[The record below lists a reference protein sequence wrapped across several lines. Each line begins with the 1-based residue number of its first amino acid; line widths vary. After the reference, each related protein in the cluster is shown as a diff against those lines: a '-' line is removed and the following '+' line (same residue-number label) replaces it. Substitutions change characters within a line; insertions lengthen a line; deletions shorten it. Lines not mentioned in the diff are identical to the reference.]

1 VRTAAREENSITR
14 NGRKKRR
21 WWAFAAMTTIVAA
34 AVACG
39 SKAPPPRETSR
50 AVASSGSAR
59 PTWNISASE
68 AYQGRGEDDAGCA
81 QYGYVFTDE
90 PTHRISDH
98 VPFAIGS
105 AAVPADAKQTL
116 DRIAA
121 QLNDPQPK
129 VVRLAIL
136 GYSTVG
142 EDRVLSQ
149 GRANA
154 VLGELLAR
162 GVPSNRIE
170 AHAVRGELP
179 PGLPRAAAVFEVLI
193 EYRGGIQRW
202 ADGGLV
208 ACAPNDPS
216 PDCAIP
222 PEAMRTCVRKPK

>member
-1 VRTAAREENSITR
+1 MI
-14 NGRKKRR
+14 
-21 WWAFAAMTTIVAA
+21 FAALTTLVTA

-50 AVASSGSAR
+50 ATPTSAR

-68 AYQGRGEDDAGCA
+68 AYQGRSEDDAGCA

-90 PTHRISDH
+90 APHRISDH

-105 AAVPADAKQTL
+105 AAVPADAKATL
-116 DRIAA
+116 DKIAV
-121 QLNDPQPK
+121 QLNDPHPK
-129 VVRLAIL
+129 VVRLAVL
-136 GYSTVG
+136 GYSTTG
-142 EDRVLSQ
+142 EDRVLAQ

-170 AHAVRGELP
+170 SHAVKGELP
-179 PGLPRAAAVFEVLI
+179 PGLPRAAVVFEVLV

-208 ACAPNDPS
+208 ACAPNDTS
-216 PDCAIP
+216 LDCAIP
-222 PEAMRTCVRKPK
+222 PEAMRTCIRKPK